1 MRTKTKLSIF
11 AIIAT
16 MLLLVCMTFLIGCT
30 PFKEYSQGLSEDTR
44 TFTKIKD
51 KRMFAEAED
60 YKGYVYK
67 SGDDA
72 FCFRL
77 KSPEIEQDKQYPM
90 VVFLHGMGDW
100 GTDNSSHMYHS
111 LIDSVAKYVKEEC
124 FVFMPQA
131 VKNWDWSDSGRLVDK
146 GGMDKLYNEC
156 LDLLLNKFPIDKSK
170 VYLTGMS
177 MGGHGT
183 VWQATQHPEKYA
195 AIMPVCGWY
204 YSEKA
209 SIQVEKLQN
218 IANKP
223 MWFFHSRND
232 KTVAFDNSTK
242 LIAELKTLGATNI
255 KTSWFDEPLH
265 DITGLSYDNTEVW
278 QWLFKQKLA

>member
-1 MRTKTKLSIF
+1 MKTKAKFSLIF
-11 AIIAT
+11 ILTILCLMSCST
-16 MLLLVCMTFLIGCT
+16 LIGCT
-30 PFKEYSQGLSEDTR
+30 PFKNFEQGLSEDTR

-51 KRMFAEAED
+51 KRMYAEAED
-60 YKGYVYK
+60 YKGFVFK
-67 SGDDA
+67 SGEDA

-77 KSPEIEQDKQYPM
+77 KYPEIEQGKQYPM
-90 VVFLHGMGDW
+90 VIFLHGMGDW

-111 LIDSVAKYVKEEC
+111 LIDSVKKYVQEEC

-131 VKNWDWSDSGRLVDK
+131 VKNWDWSDTGRLVDN

-156 LDLLLNKFPIDKSK
+156 LDLLLQKYPIDKNR

-204 YSEKA
+204 YSDK
-209 SIQVEKLQN
+209 SGIQVENLQN

-232 KTVAFDNSTK
+232 KTVPFNNSTE
-242 LIAELKTLGATNI
+242 LIEDLKALGAKDI

-265 DITGLSYDNTEVW
+265 DITSLAYDNKIVW
-278 QWLFKQKLA
+278 DWLFEQRLGS